1 MTGGETMLM
10 GEFHHTIDSKGRV
23 IMPAKFRADL
33 GDTFILTRG
42 MDGCLF
48 GYPMA
53 KWQEIE
59 QKLDSLPL
67 NKKDARAFVRFFYSA
82 ATENEVD
89 KQGRINIATPL
100 FKFAKL
106 QKNCVIVGVSD
117 RIEIWDEERWEEVNQ
132 EAEENFDEISE
143 NLMDFNL

>member
-1 MTGGETMLM
+1 MLM

-67 NKKDARAFVRFFYSA
+67 NKKDARVFVRFFYSA

-117 RIEIWDEERWEEVNQ
+117 RIEIWDEARWEEVNQ